1 MNDRDAIRILSK
13 LRESAP
19 PGVRKAI
26 EVSLGWRAEIEFLN
40 GQVRSLAGLYL
51 AGKHRRAS

>member
-1 MNDRDAIRILSK
+1 MNERDAIRILK
-13 LRESAP
+13 ELRESAP
-19 PGVRKAI
+19 PRVRMAI
-26 EVSLGWRAEIEFLN
+26 EVSLGWRDEIEFLK